1 MLKVESLKSCIG
13 ILKKTEFEKL
23 CNEIY
28 DFTKDACGDY
38 PNYKEWYFSKQ
49 IPRVFTSGGEIL
61 FIRDKNKIVAV
72 SSLKKDDEERK
83 LCTLYVSKCTR
94 KKRIGTMLL
103 EASMEFLGTTK
114 PFITVA
120 DYKLPM
126 FKSIINKYD
135 WQLIEVVNGLYKD
148 GQKELCF
155 NGKLTKD

>member
-1 MLKVESLKSCIG
+1 
-13 ILKKTEFEKL
+13 
-23 CNEIY
+23 
-28 DFTKDACGDY
+28 
-38 PNYKEWYFSKQ
+38 
-49 IPRVFTSGGEIL
+49 
-61 FIRDKNKIVAV
+61 
-72 SSLKKDDEERK
+72 
-83 LCTLYVSKCTR
+83 
-94 KKRIGTMLL
+94 MLL

-114 PFITVA
+114 PFITLA